1 MKTVWVYFAKEAQGD
16 EKSDLIIFETE
27 ELAQRWL
34 AEKDPEGVVFEYPV
48 EDEEAAGAAAH
59 PSTAAGDATIA
70 NGPNQVEHPLGH
82 GDWANAGG
90 KAMNVLAASLRARP

>member
-34 AEKDPEGVVFEYPV
+34 AETEPEGVVFEYPV
-48 EDEEAAGAAAH
+48 EDEEAAH
-59 PSTAAGDATIA
+59 P
-70 NGPNQVEHPLGH
+70 
-82 GDWANAGG
+82 
-90 KAMNVLAASLRARP
+90 

>member
-34 AEKDPEGVVFEYPV
+34 AEKDPEGFVFEYPV

-59 PSTAAGDATIA
+59 P
-70 NGPNQVEHPLGH
+70 
-82 GDWANAGG
+82 
-90 KAMNVLAASLRARP
+90 